1 MPNRVE
7 ELASM
12 RAPNQSGVDSSA
24 VIRALAGNPEVVGT
38 PTTYAYGMKVEDA
51 QREAQLGAQN
61 QARRES
67 AIQDARNAAMEQDR
81 QQFDMAMKAHAQY
94 MAERNLAVSE
104 RVAAA
109 EIALKNA
116 RMKGIPDEIRRV
128 QLDNE
133 KLMLDIEREKEMDAL
148 TFDVPS
154 PGDPSKTVKVP
165 ARVLLSTG
173 GRNVL
178 NLLTG
183 RSGNETGTER
193 TIKNKA
199 QIYTSK
205 GINPEDAY
213 LLAASKPETSFGQ
226 ISKRLQDSEKA
237 RAPKILGQKPNYG
250 TKKDAQGKDVPLT
263 LDEWRSNEYSR
274 LVDAF
279 FPMLSEDTRAK
290 LKAWGPGALS
300 QLEGPNVPAD
310 QGLSQESIDAIT
322 RALIEQYQ

>member
-12 RAPNQSGVDSSA
+12 RAPNQSGVDASA
-24 VIRALAGNPEVVGT
+24 VIKALSGNPDIVAT
-38 PTTYAYGMKVEDA
+38 PTTYAYGMKVSDA
-51 QREAQLGAQN
+51 QKEAQLGAQN

-67 AIQDARNAAMEQDR
+67 ALQDARNAAMEQDR
-81 QQFDMAMKAHAQY
+81 QQFDMAMKAHSQY
-94 MAERNLAVSE
+94 MAERNLALSE
-104 RVAAA
+104 RVANA

-116 RMKGIPDEIRRV
+116 RMRGIPDEIKRV

-148 TFDVPS
+148 TFDIPT
-154 PGDPSKTVKVP
+154 PGDPTKTTKVP
-165 ARVLLSTG
+165 ARVLLSSG

-183 RSGNETGTER
+183 RTGNETGTER

-237 RAPKILGQKPNYG
+237 RAPKYPGYQADYG
-250 TKKDAQGKDVPLT
+250 TKKDASGKDVPMT
-263 LDEWRSNEYSR
+263 RRDFQMSEYSR
-274 LVDAF
+274 LVDEF
-279 FPMLSEDTRAK
+279 FPMLSEETRAK
-290 LKAWGPGALS
+290 LKEWGPGALS
-300 QLEGPNVPAD
+300 QLDSPNATGEG
-310 QGLSQESIDAIT
+310 GLSQESIDAIT
-322 RALIEQYQ
+322 RALIDQYQ

>member
-1 MPNRVE
+1 MPNRIE

-61 QARRES
+61 QARREN

-94 MAERNLAVSE
+94 MAERNLALSE
-104 RVAAA
+104 RVANA

-133 KLMLDIEREKEMDAL
+133 KLMLDIEREKEMDSL
-148 TFDVPS
+148 SFDIPS
-154 PGDPSKTVKVP
+154 PSDPSKTVKVP

-226 ISKRLQDSEKA
+226 ISKRLQDAEKA
-237 RAPKILGQKPNYG
+237 KAPKMLGQKPNYG
-250 TKKDAQGKDVPLT
+250 TKKDAQGNSVPLT
-263 LDEWRSNEYSR
+263 LDEWRTNEYSR

-279 FPMLSEDTRAK
+279 FPMLSEDTRTK
-290 LKAWGPGALS
+290 LKTWGPGALS
-300 QLEGPNVPAD
+300 QLEGPNVPGD

-322 RALIEQYQ
+322 RSLIEQYQ

>member
-1 MPNRVE
+1 MPNRIE

-12 RAPNQSGVDSSA
+12 RAPNQSGVDASA
-24 VIRALAGNPEVVGT
+24 VIRELAGNPDTVTT
-38 PTTYAYGMKVEDA
+38 PTTYAYGMNVEDA
-51 QREAQLGAQN
+51 QREGQLGAQN

-67 AIQDARNAAMEQDR
+67 ALQDARNAAMEQDR
-81 QQFDMAMKAHAQY
+81 QRFDMAMKAHAQY

-116 RMKGIPDEIRRV
+116 RMKGIPDEIRRI

-148 TFDVPS
+148 TFDIPS

-226 ISKRLQDSEKA
+226 ISKRLQDAEKA
-237 RAPKILGQKPNYG
+237 RAPKMLGQKPNYG

-263 LDEWRSNEYSR
+263 LDEWRLNEYSR
-274 LVDAF
+274 LVDSF

-300 QLEGPNVPAD
+300 QLEGPNVPGD
-310 QGLSQESIDAIT
+310 QELSQESIDAIT
-322 RALIEQYQ
+322 RSLIEQYQ